1 MAKRRVKSKLA
12 SFPSEL
18 LANAVIDL
26 TKSEKSADFK
36 VDMDE
41 WMFNSV
47 RQKEPCIVCI
57 AGSVMAHRLGVKGI
71 KDAKVIPQSLHV
83 KGKISHVDLMKLMW
97 LNVQRMRI
105 DVSYDEDPNLF
116 KTELI
121 KLADAYR
128 KSKRDPFFQCSHL
141 NWTVL

>member
-12 SFPSEL
+12 SLPSEL

-26 TKSEKSADFK
+26 TKSEKSPDFK

-41 WMFNSV
+41 WMC
-47 RQKEPCIVCI
+47 QKEPCIVCI
-57 AGSVMAHRLGVKGI
+57 AGSVMAHRVGVKVI
-71 KDAKVIPQSLHV
+71 KDVIITPGSLHV
-83 KGKISHVDLMKLMW
+83 EGKISHVDWMKLMW
-97 LNVQRMRI
+97 LNAQRMRI
-105 DVSYDEDPNLF
+105 DVFYDEDPNLF

-128 KSKRDPFFQCSHL
+128 KNKRDPFFQCTHL
-141 NWTVL
+141 DWTSPE